1 MEGVTDLLIEDDDEP
16 IESSQEEEDHD
27 EAVSHDLVA
36 GLDGAVV
43 LLQLLCPYVNIVFA
57 SVIGQPFKDVKY

>member
-1 MEGVTDLLIEDDDEP
+1 MKGISDLLIEDDDEP
-16 IESSQEEEDHD
+16 IEACQEEEDHD

-43 LLQLLCPYVNIVFA
+43 LLQLLRPHMNVVFA
-57 SVIGQPFKDVKY
+57 SILR

>member
-1 MEGVTDLLIEDDDEP
+1 MKGISDLLIEDDDEP
-16 IESSQEEEDHD
+16 IEASQEEEDHD

-43 LLQLLCPYVNIVFA
+43 LLQLLCPHVNVVFA
-57 SVIGQPFKDVKY
+57 SILR

>member
-1 MEGVTDLLIEDDDEP
+1 MKGISDLLIEDDNEP
-16 IESSQEEEDHD
+16 IEASQEEEDHD

-43 LLQLLCPYVNIVFA
+43 LLQLLCPHVNVVFA
-57 SVIGQPFKDVKY
+57 SILR

>member
-1 MEGVTDLLIEDDDEP
+1 MKGISDLLIEYDDEP
-16 IESSQEEEDHD
+16 IEACQEEEDHD

-43 LLQLLCPYVNIVFA
+43 LLQLLRPHMNVVFA
-57 SVIGQPFKDVKY
+57 SILR

>member
-1 MEGVTDLLIEDDDEP
+1 MKGISDLLIEDDDEP
-16 IESSQEEEDHD
+16 IEACQEEEDHD

-43 LLQLLCPYVNIVFA
+43 LLQLLCPHVNVVFA
-57 SVIGQPFKDVKY
+57 SILR

>member
-16 IESSQEEEDHD
+16 IEASQEEEDHD

-43 LLQLLCPYVNIVFA
+43 LLQLFRPNVNIVFS
-57 SVIGQPFKDVKY
+57 SVIRQPF